1 MTSFCERVYE
11 IVTKIP
17 RGSVASYGQIA
28 FMTGAPHCARHVGW
42 AMRRAPEE
50 LPCHRVIMAD
60 GSFARGVD
68 GERFRSLLSAEGVT
82 FLPDGRVD
90 MRKNRWRGR

>member
-1 MTSFCERVYE
+1 MNSFFERVYSM
-11 IVTKIP
+11 VKSIP
-17 RGSVASYGQIA
+17 RGTVVSYGQIA
-28 FMTGAPHCARHVGW
+28 FMTGAPRCARQVGW
-42 AMRRAPEE
+42 AMRRAPEG

-60 GSFARGVD
+60 GSLAPAACK
-68 GERFRSLLSAEGVT
+68 ERFRALLLAEGVT